1 MTLRDAD
8 PGVSDGTSVRSL
20 NTCLEAGWYAVGFL
34 AVLTLALINLYF
46 PFGSDQAV
54 FFYGAMEMDQGATLY
69 VDYWDNKQPGLY
81 VFYLL
86 AGRLFGF
93 SEYGIHLLELLWM
106 MLFSLI
112 LMVTLRPYFQ
122 APWLTALAPLATVG
136 LYYAGAGE
144 YELTQLEMMVALPL
158 YLTAW
163 CSLRAIKQAEAQ
175 SAPGVIVFL
184 FFLSGL
190 FAALAALFKLLLAVI
205 PVAFWLL
212 ASFLLF
218 RTRGITLLGLVT
230 KFWIPAAVGVVLPL
244 AATLFWFWQ
253 AGAVQEMLWTWF
265 SYPPEALGTS
275 PAAPRSRLIS
285 AGAFLVTST
294 APWLLFTAIAAFACW
309 RSKAGHLAA
318 MMLAW
323 FVVGA
328 VLFLIQRF
336 SWWEYHMLL
345 LFAPLGI
352 LALCG
357 IDAVAARVSPLID
370 FTLPGRLGVFK
381 RTNLPGMAGT
391 LLFVIP
397 VAASLTGPFLAKTQ
411 SLFVGTEILREG
423 ERSYQWMVSEN
434 YKRLWEGSQFLKEP
448 EARPGPIY
456 SFGSALVYPFS
467 DRKSSHI
474 TAGSA
479 WEFYVPAQTRE
490 IMAGFDAQQVP
501 YIFVDRNDE
510 KLFQLR
516 PGIARYILQNYKR
529 LKKDES
535 GTWYERK

>member
-1 MTLRDAD
+1 MTRSDVA
-8 PGVSDGTSVRSL
+8 PGASDSAAKRGL
-20 NTCLEAGWYAVGFL
+20 NICLEAGWYGAGFL
-34 AVLTLALINLYF
+34 AVFLLALINLYF

-54 FFYGAMEMDQGATLY
+54 FFYGAMELDQGATLY

-81 VFYLL
+81 VFYLV

-93 SEYGIHLLELLWM
+93 SEYGIHLFELIWM
-106 MLFSLI
+106 MLFSLV
-112 LMVTLRPYFQ
+112 LMVSLRPYFQ

-136 LYYAGAGE
+136 VYYASAGE

-163 CSLRAIKQAEAQ
+163 CSLRAMRLSETQA
-175 SAPGVIVFL
+175 SPGAVVLL

-205 PVAFWLL
+205 PIAFWLL

-218 RTRGITLLGLVT
+218 RARGITLLGLVT
-230 KFWIPAAVGVVLPL
+230 KFWIPAAAGVVLPL

-253 AGAVQEMLWTWF
+253 AGAFQELLWTSF
-265 SYPPEALGTS
+265 AYPPEALATS

-285 AGAFLVTST
+285 AGAFLLTST
-294 APWLLFTAIAAFACW
+294 APWLLFTAIAAVAGW
-309 RSKAGHLAA
+309 RSKAGYLAA

-323 FVVGA
+323 LLIGA

-345 LFAPLGI
+345 LFAPVGI

-357 IDAVAARVSPLID
+357 IDAVAARVS
-370 FTLPGRLGVFK
+370 RLTEF
-381 RTNLPGMAGT
+381 NLPPRFSALGRTVVPRMVCT
-391 LLFVIP
+391 LLFAIP

-434 YKRLWEGSQFLKEP
+434 YKRLWEGSRFLTEP
-448 EARPGPIY
+448 DARPGPIY

-467 DRKSSHI
+467 GRKSSHI

-516 PGIARYILQNYKR
+516 PLVAKYILENYKR
-529 LKKDES
+529 LKKDDS
-535 GTWYERK
+535 GTWFERK

>member
-1 MTLRDAD
+1 MR
-8 PGVSDGTSVRSL
+8 GL
-20 NTCLEAGWYAVGFL
+20 NICLEAGWYGAGFL
-34 AVLTLALINLYF
+34 AVLILALINLYF

-54 FFYGAMEMDQGATLY
+54 FFYGAKELDQGATLY

-81 VFYLL
+81 VFYLI

-93 SEYGIHLLELLWM
+93 SEYGIHLLELIWM
-106 MLFSLI
+106 MAFSVI
-112 LMVTLRPYFQ
+112 LMITLRPYFQ

-136 LYYAGAGE
+136 VYYAGAGE

-163 CSLRAIKQAEAQ
+163 CSLRAIKLAEAQ
-175 SAPGVIVFL
+175 SLPGIMVLL

-205 PVAFWLL
+205 PIAVWLL
-212 ASFLLF
+212 ASFFLF
-218 RTRGITLLGLVT
+218 RTRGITLVGLVT
-230 KFWIPAAVGVVLPL
+230 KFWIPAAIGVVLPL

-253 AGAVQEMLWTWF
+253 AGALQELLWTSF
-265 SYPPEALGTS
+265 AYPPEALSTS
-275 PAAPRSRLIS
+275 PAAPRTRLIS
-285 AGAFLVTST
+285 AVAFLLTST
-294 APWLLFTAIAAFACW
+294 APWLLFTAIAAVACL
-309 RSKAGHLAA
+309 RNRAGYLTA

-323 FVVGA
+323 LLIGSA
-328 VLFLIQRF
+328 LFLIQRF

-345 LFAPLGI
+345 LFAPAGI

-357 IDAVAARVSPLID
+357 IDAVAAAV
-370 FTLPGRLGVFK
+370 GRLTDFGLFRRFGSLNQTLVP
-381 RTNLPGMAGT
+381 RMACT

-397 VAASLTGPFLAKTQ
+397 VTASLIGPFLAKTQ
-411 SLFVGTEILREG
+411 SLFYGTEVLREG

-434 YKRLWEGSQFLKEP
+434 YKRLWEGSRFLKDGD
-448 EARPGPIY
+448 ARPGPIY
-456 SFGSALVYPFS
+456 SFGSALVYPFTG
-467 DRKSSHI
+467 RKSSHM

-510 KLFQLR
+510 KLFKLR
-516 PGIARYILQNYKR
+516 PAVAKYILKNYKR
-529 LKKDES
+529 LKKDDS